1 MKRKRVFVS
10 IDSRSDDSIE
20 RSQRDQD
27 RRDRLAWQKATEHL
41 ADDAFADDD
50 EDADNDKVGR
60 FIATDSIHIRNK

>member
-10 IDSRSDDSIE
+10 IDSRSDESIE
-20 RSQRDQD
+20 RSQRDQE

-50 EDADNDKVGR
+50 ENADADDVGQYLPL
-60 FIATDSIHIRNK
+60 DSIHIRNK